1 MLQIRLLWIQL
12 LHKST
17 QIQFARNVI
26 FTFCSDED
34 ANDDGPKGDDRE
46 GACQTSGATFIIVRA
61 KEGVGTM
68 ENSTSGATPPKGPGY
83 NAAITR
89 NHDPRRWQWQP
100 IRWLVMG
107 KIEA

>member
-1 MLQIRLLWIQL
+1 M
-12 LHKST
+12 
-17 QIQFARNVI
+17 I

-34 ANDDGPKGDDRE
+34 AHDDGPKGDDRE
-46 GACQTSGATFIIVRA
+46 GTGKTSGATCFLILRRC
-61 KEGVGTM
+61 EGTM